1 MPDFEFS
8 PAQEWGHEQD
18 LGRPGP
24 EWGSFA
30 QHMAQQVPQT
40 SSVFPVWEPPASS
53 VSTVLSGAAA
63 KVPPAAPVTGVM
75 KCPYTVHNDGSC
87 WKLTVQQKGDYYTAA
102 VPGPVSYSCT

>member
-1 MPDFEFS
+1 MPDFELS
-8 PAQEWGHEQD
+8 PAQEWRHEPD
-18 LGRPGP
+18 CALPGP

-30 QHMAQQVPQT
+30 RHMAQQVP
-40 SSVFPVWEPPASS
+40 PVWEPPASF
-53 VSTVLSGAAA
+53 VSPGLSGAAA

-75 KCPYTVHNDGSC
+75 KCPYTVHNNGSC